1 MLAFWVCKRFWSET
15 VHWNVLRTLH
25 NPKKQPSRNIRIAV
39 KFLKIPKSIIL
50 IFAIKNTPPRVISW
64 EFSRIFQNSCF
75 KEHIRTAASEIIWG
89 NRRDGFLF
97 HRCSRPEIFSS
108 LEKIRENSQEK
119 ICVGVLF
126 LILTTKTLYDG

>member
-1 MLAFWVCKRFWSET
+1 MWSET
-15 VHWNVLRTLH
+15 IHRNVLRTLH
-25 NPKKQPSRNIRIAV
+25 NPKK
-39 KFLKIPKSIIL
+39 K
-50 IFAIKNTPPRVISW
+50 PPRNVSKAILKNFIKFPRVLFYFLLLKALHHEWSW
-64 EFSRIFQNSCF
+64 KFSRIFQNSCF

-126 LILTTKTLYDG
+126 LILTTKTFYDG